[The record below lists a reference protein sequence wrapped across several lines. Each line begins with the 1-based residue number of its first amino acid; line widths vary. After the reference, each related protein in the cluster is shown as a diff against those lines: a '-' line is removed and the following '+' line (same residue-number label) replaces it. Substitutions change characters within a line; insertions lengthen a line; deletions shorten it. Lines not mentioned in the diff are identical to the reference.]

1 MARNIDQWY
10 HHTVDSSP
18 LRAHYYGNNIA
29 SNPLHYTDDVSQ
41 QLIIDST
48 STALLLSNGLL
59 SGKQFETT
67 SRDISLKESDS
78 ESVTVTALELTD
90 GAMVTMPTQEDSDLK
105 FFDALDRSIKMTSPV
120 TMTTEKFEMLTFK
133 EKELLTS
140 SLITSKV
147 LLASDEDQLNL
158 NNGNNHQPNVRKY
171 SCLYDNIIHYTHIQN
186 DWVAT
191 DNFLASCEPTIRKRR
206 VTISPKPN
214 VRLNLWTFMKNSIGK
229 DLSRIPLPVSM
240 CAYLCTFVGAC
251 MCAWLGVSM
260 CMCTCVCMYA
270 KVTKLHEE
278 LKFTKLYQTTVYSLC
293 EHCSLCY
300 EQ

>member
-18 LRAHYYGNNIA
+18 LRAHYCGNNIA

-59 SGKQFETT
+59 PGKQFEPT
-67 SRDISLKESDS
+67 STDISLKESDS
-78 ESVTVTALELTD
+78 ESVSVTALELTD
-90 GAMVTMPTQEDSDLK
+90 GAMVTMPTQEDSDLE

-120 TMTTEKFEMLTFK
+120 TMTTEKFEVLTFK
-133 EKELLTS
+133 EKESLTS

-147 LLASDEDQLNL
+147 LLASNKDQLNL

-186 DWVAT
+186 DFVAT
-191 DNFLASCEPTIRKRR
+191 DNFLASCEPTVRKRR
-206 VTISPKPN
+206 VTISPRPN

-240 CAYLCTFVGAC
+240 CVFVCAYVCTFVSAC
-251 MCAWLGVSM
+251 MCVWVGVSM
-260 CMCTCVCMYA
+260 CM
-270 KVTKLHEE
+270 
-278 LKFTKLYQTTVYSLC
+278 
-293 EHCSLCY
+293 
-300 EQ
+300 

>member
-59 SGKQFETT
+59 PGKPFEPT
-67 SRDISLKESDS
+67 SRDISLKESDI
-78 ESVTVTALELTD
+78 ESVSVTALELTD
-90 GAMVTMPTQEDSDLK
+90 GAVVTMPTQEDSDLE

-133 EKELLTS
+133 EKESLTS

-147 LLASDEDQLNL
+147 LLASDKDQLNL

-206 VTISPKPN
+206 VTISPRPN

-240 CAYLCTFVGAC
+240 CVFVCAYV
-251 MCAWLGVSM
+251 
-260 CMCTCVCMYA
+260 CVC
-270 KVTKLHEE
+270 VCVCVHVRECVHVCVGGC
-278 LKFTKLYQTTVYSLC
+278 VYVHVYMCVYVC
-293 EHCSLCY
+293 ECY
-300 EQ
+300 KA